1 MDREHVVQSR
11 RLFAGGYHL
20 SQPGCLFNL
29 ATGFG
34 VEQEAARGGEC
45 IDSSVEGGREANT
58 AAAEADGRSKKQVQ
72 LRDRKTTL
80 AIHDPDMAAIFNAVI
95 Q

>member
-1 MDREHVVQSR
+1 MDREHVVQSS

-34 VEQEAARGGEC
+34 VEQEVARGGEC
-45 IDSSVEGGREANT
+45 IDSSVEGRQTWQQQRQT
-58 AAAEADGRSKKQVQ
+58 AGEKKKKQVQ
-72 LRDRKTTL
+72 KNNF
-80 AIHDPDMAAIFNAVI
+80 ANP
-95 Q
+95 